1 MSLSEILKRHGAL
14 VRKIAAGTATD
25 AEKAEVLR
33 LQEAVDAAAEATAEP
48 EFTTVT
54 MTLAEFQAHAE
65 AELADM
71 DKAPDADRIAR
82 LQRNLKAIREQG
94 KSAPDDVVA
103 VEVKTK
109 AAEPSIVDALDARL
123 AALSPPA
130 EAAKTEPAPVAAAE
144 AAPVPETPAAAEKTE
159 PAPAA
164 EAAPAAPEP
173 VAAAAEPEF
182 DKASISQQVAVEA
195 LEALTGR
202 LSDLRAKIDGGSM
215 SAEDLDKAFEGWW
228 SLQDVIRTFTAVAA
242 SAPAG
247 AAPVV
252 AASADAPPPAPA
264 AAAAAAPAAVP
275 EVVKGWSGLSPRMS
289 HEQVYKDL
297 RRGASRIRNHQR
309 ATE

>member
-14 VRKIAAGTATD
+14 VRKIAAGTAND

-33 LQEAVDAAAEATAEP
+33 LQEAVDAAAAATAEP

-65 AELADM
+65 MELADM

-109 AAEPSIVDALDARL
+109 SAEPSIVDALDARL
-123 AALSPPA
+123 AALLPA
-130 EAAKTEPAPVAAAE
+130 AAEKTEPDPAPAAE

-173 VAAAAEPEF
+173 VAAADEPEF
-182 DKASISQQVAVEA
+182 DKASISQQIAVEA
-195 LEALTGR
+195 LEALTIR
-202 LSDLRAKIDGGSM
+202 LSDLKSKIGGGSI
-215 SAEDLDKAFEGWW
+215 SAEDYDKAFEGWW

-252 AASADAPPPAPA
+252 AASADAPPPAADPA
-264 AAAAAAPAAVP
+264 AEVP
-275 EVVKGWSGLSPRMS
+275 EVAKGWSGLSPRMS